1 MFIDSFVFIGILV
14 LCVRGFIWIGDTSWE
29 PTAKKDSKKSHY
41 LWVVSKKRWVSVLYG
56 LVYFLIL
63 FGGLVTL
70 MCFVVMPWVIS
81 VSQDILRNGGFHDGQ
96 YVPFWP
102 YMLLMCV
109 FVFVSVGGSNM
120 IFYGFVLVMK
130 RALLWIGFLE
140 WKIPSVPG
148 GCEPVR
154 KQEEKVR

>member
-1 MFIDSFVFIGILV
+1 MKNNV
-14 LCVRGFIWIGDTSWE
+14 C
-29 PTAKKDSKKSHY
+29 
-41 LWVVSKKRWVSVLYG
+41 
-56 LVYFLIL
+56 
-63 FGGLVTL
+63 GLVTL

-81 VSQDILRNGGFHDGQ
+81 VSRDILRDGGFHDGQ

-120 IFYGFVLVMK
+120 MFYGFVLVMK

-140 WKIPSVPG
+140 WKIPSAQKAVS
-148 GCEPVR
+148 
-154 KQEEKVR
+154 Q

>member
-1 MFIDSFVFIGILV
+1 MFIDSLVFIGILV
-14 LCVRGFIWIGDTSWE
+14 LCVMGFIWIGDTSWE

-63 FGGLVTL
+63 FGGFVTL

-81 VSQDILRNGGFHDGQ
+81 VSLDILRNGGFHDGQ

-120 IFYGFVLVMK
+120 MFYGFVLFMK
-130 RALLWIGFLE
+130 RALLRIGFLE
-140 WKIPSVPG
+140 WKIPSAQKAVS
-148 GCEPVR
+148 
-154 KQEEKVR
+154 Q